1 MLQLIATST
10 TGLESVVSKEL
21 KQLGYSPKNSDV
33 SSGQTYF
40 KGEWKD
46 VVKANLW
53 LRSAGKILVKLTEF
67 DVRDDFDVIFDAI
80 RSIPWEDL
88 APEDA
93 AFLVQARS
101 VKSTI
106 TSLPALQRTVKKAIV
121 TRLCQKWNK
130 RILEETGPLY
140 EVELS
145 ILKDHATLT
154 LNTTGRGLHRR
165 GYRTFNAIAPL
176 RETLAAALIE
186 LSVWTPSRPF
196 LDPFCGSGTI
206 PIEAALIARNIA
218 PGLKRS
224 FDFQK
229 WPIVSN
235 DLWVQSQEEARD
247 LMLPPLKEKIYAS
260 DIDADMINLSQKHA
274 SAAGVEND
282 VFFFQRDFKA
292 LEDSREYGCLICN
305 PPYGDRLG
313 EVAQLQE
320 LYESIPVV
328 LSRLPTWSHFII
340 TSWLDFSKLIGQE
353 PTRRRKIYNGRI
365 ECAYYQFLGPRPPKN
380 NLVSPN
386 DPVMTSS
393 SLNETR
399 QETSSSDVVQDQRLE
414 ERNNPVSKGESTVK
428 AVFSPLDDYASYQ
441 CAEFAKCLQNRV
453 RRLRRYPKRG
463 ITCYR
468 LYDKDLP
475 EVPLA
480 IDIFEGKWLHIA
492 EYERPDNRTFGQHR
506 LWLNKMVEQAA
517 QVVGVSPENVFLKRR
532 VRHKGETQYEK
543 ITETG
548 RIIRAHEGG
557 LTFLCN
563 MTDYLDVGLFLDH
576 RLTREMI
583 RKEAYGKRFLNLF
596 CYTGSFTCYA
606 ASGNASSTV
615 SVDLSPSYLD
625 WCEANLRENGFLDR
639 SSASKHQFVKSD
651 VIRFLKAIP
660 VSQDY
665 DSANLATQGAPFKT
679 STKGESHTLPLRGK
693 ESFSRTKNLPPNASS
708 FLPPTSPFG
717 IDHSDF
723 ELCVCDP
730 PTFSNSKS
738 TVTDWD
744 VQRRHVE
751 LLRLLSTRMVRGGIV
766 YFSNN
771 YRKFKLDE
779 EELSDLYE
787 LREISNRTVP
797 EEFRNKRIHRCWRLV
812 VK

>member
-10 TGLESVVSKEL
+10 SGLESVVSKEL
-21 KQLGYSPKNSDV
+21 KQLGYSPKNSDL
-33 SSGQTYF
+33 SPGQTYF
-40 KGEWKD
+40 EGEWRD

-53 LRSAGKILVKLTEF
+53 LRSAGKILIKLTEF
-67 DVRDDFDVIFDAI
+67 DVHDDFDVIYDAV
-80 RSIPWEDL
+80 RSISWEDL
-88 APEDA
+88 APEEA

-130 RILEETGPLY
+130 RVLEETGPLY

-165 GYRTFNAIAPL
+165 GYRTYNAVAPL

-224 FDFQK
+224 FDFQN
-229 WPIVSN
+229 WPTFSH
-235 DLWVQSQEEARD
+235 DLWIQSQEEAMD
-247 LMLPPLKEKIYAS
+247 LMLPPLKENIHAS
-260 DIDADMINLSQKHA
+260 DIDSEMINLAHKHA
-274 SAAGVEND
+274 NAAGVEND
-282 VFFFQRDFKA
+282 VLFFQRDFKD

-313 EVAQLQE
+313 DITQLQE

-365 ECAYYQFLGPRPPKN
+365 ECAYYQFLGPRPPQN
-380 NLVSPN
+380 SLVSPRV
-386 DPVMTSS
+386 PVTTSS
-393 SLNETR
+393 SLKESR
-399 QETSSSDVVQDQRLE
+399 HETSPSDIFQDLRLE
-414 ERNNPVSKGESTVK
+414 EQNNSTSKREITGK

-441 CAEFAKCLQNRV
+441 CAQFAKCLQNRV
-453 RRLRRYPKRG
+453 RHLRRYPKRG

-468 LYDKDLP
+468 LYDRDLP

-517 QVVGVSPENVFLKRR
+517 QIVAISPENVFVKRR
-532 VRHKGETQYEK
+532 VRHKGDTQYEK
-543 ITETG
+543 ITEAG

-583 RKEAYGKRFLNLF
+583 RKEAHDKRFLNLF

-639 SSASKHQFVKSD
+639 STSSRHQFVKSD

-660 VSQDY
+660 ASQDSV
-665 DSANLATQGAPFKT
+665 SANLMKQESPFKT
-679 STKGESHTLPLRGK
+679 STRDDSDTLHLRDHESVSRKGEVKKS
-693 ESFSRTKNLPPNASS
+693 ASS
-708 FLPPTSPFG
+708 LPPTSPFG
-717 IDHSDF
+717 ITHSDF

-738 TVTDWD
+738 TVTDWN

-779 EELSDLYE
+779 DGLSDLYE
-787 LREISNRTVP
+787 CREISNRTIP
-797 EEFRNKRIHRCWRLV
+797 EEFRNKRIHRCWRLI